1 KVHEVTVQLTRNVIR
16 KVPNQLLVAFVDYH
30 PPVEIERIAVVQFES
45 RVAEFL
51 AQKICQP
58 RIFLQRQ
65 QTRAALQNLAG
76 EGAKPRP
83 NFQDKIVP
91 ADLGLLDNPA
101 RQVLVVQEILSQF
114 FRRSHAGVVERY
126 ANL

>member
-1 KVHEVTVQLTRNVIR
+1 M
-16 KVPNQLLVAFVDYH
+16 
-30 PPVEIERIAVVQFES
+30 VQFES
-45 RVAEFL
+45 RVAEFF
-51 AQKICQP
+51 AQKIRQP

-91 ADLGLLDNPA
+91 TDLGLLDNPA

>member
-1 KVHEVTVQLTRNVIR
+1 
-16 KVPNQLLVAFVDYH
+16 
-30 PPVEIERIAVVQFES
+30 VVQFES
-45 RVAEFL
+45 RVAKFF
-51 AQKICQP
+51 AQKIRQP

-76 EGAKPRP
+76 EGAEPRP
-83 NFQDKIVP
+83 YFQNKIVP
-91 ADLGLLDNPA
+91 TDLGLLDNPA
-101 RQVLVVQEILSQF
+101 RQVLIVQEILSQF